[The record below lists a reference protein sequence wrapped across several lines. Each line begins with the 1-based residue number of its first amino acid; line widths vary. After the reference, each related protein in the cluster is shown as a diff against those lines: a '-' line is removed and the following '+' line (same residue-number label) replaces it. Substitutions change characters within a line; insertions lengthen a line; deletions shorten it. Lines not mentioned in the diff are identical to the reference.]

1 MPVVWNAG
9 WNHTICDIFHLTGAE
24 GTTVRLKMCNH
35 RITYNNFKKTSLR
48 FCYKKKR
55 GDKTHLQ
62 LGILVGAVKNRIT
75 CDIFHL
81 I

>member
-1 MPVVWNAG
+1 MTENVQSQDNVQQFEKDEFAFG
-9 WNHTICDIFHLTGAE
+9 
-24 GTTVRLKMCNH
+24 
-35 RITYNNFKKTSLR
+35 
-48 FCYKKKR
+48 YKKK